1 VLVALIAAP
10 SRARGADFRQ
20 WVEPAP
26 PFALA
31 DLSGAKTDLGA
42 LRGRFV
48 LVHFFATWCE
58 PCKVELPAL
67 ARFAARAQPHSI
79 AVLAI
84 DVAEPD
90 SRVERFLSEGSIA
103 LPVLLDRDRAVT
115 KEWRISILP
124 STVILDPSL
133 KPRLAVESDV
143 DWDGIGPAT
152 LIETV
157 QAAAAPP

>member
-1 VLVALIAAP
+1 M
-10 SRARGADFRQ
+10 
-20 WVEPAP
+20 
-26 PFALA
+26 
-31 DLSGAKTDLGA
+31 
-42 LRGRFV
+42 
-48 LVHFFATWCE
+48 
-58 PCKVELPAL
+58 ELPAL

-79 AVLAI
+79 DVLAI